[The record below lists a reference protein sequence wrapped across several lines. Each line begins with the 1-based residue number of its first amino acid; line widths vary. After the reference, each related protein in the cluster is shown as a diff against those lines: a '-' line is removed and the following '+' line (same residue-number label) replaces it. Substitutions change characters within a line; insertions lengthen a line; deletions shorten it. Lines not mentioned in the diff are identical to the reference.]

1 MNLSKLS
8 DYKKTL
14 ATMIIMLF
22 VGVSIQFTSPEVKH
36 PPVTGEIKAPEEV
49 KSILERACYDCH
61 SNETSL
67 KWYDK
72 IAPVSW
78 KVASDVKEARSRY
91 NFSEWDSIPKA
102 QQNLLLW
109 EIVNIAEQGRMPLK
123 SYVATHPSAKIT
135 AADISVL
142 KKYLVSL
149 PEGHQSD
156 TTKIIKPARETE
168 IRSEPEFPA
177 GKVPESL
184 NGISYFSDY
193 KKWKV
198 ISTTNKFDGLSIRVV
213 YGNDIMVKALQE
225 GKINPFPDGAK
236 IVKVVWNQR
245 PEDKD
250 GDVKAAN
257 FSNAQFMIR
266 DSKKFKGTEGWGFAK
281 FLGLKLLPYGKTA
294 KFGVACINCHRLVT
308 DQGFVFDMPTKNR
321 LTAKN

>member
-8 DYKKTL
+8 SYKKTL
-14 ATMIIMLF
+14 AIIIIMLF
-22 VGVSIQFTSPEVKH
+22 VGVSIQFTSPEVKN

-49 KSILERACYDCH
+49 KRILEHACYDCH

-91 NFSEWDSIPKA
+91 NFSEWDRIPKA
-102 QQNLLLW
+102 QQSALLW
-109 EIVNIAEQGRMPLK
+109 EIVNMAEQGRMPLK
-123 SYVATHPSAKIT
+123 SYVAVHPSAKVT
-135 AADISVL
+135 AGDVSIL
-142 KKYLVSL
+142 KRYLLSL
-149 PEGHQSD
+149 PDGQKRD
-156 TTKIIKPARETE
+156 TAKIVKPDQEAEFHNQT
-168 IRSEPEFPA
+168 EFPA
-177 GKVPESL
+177 GKIPTAL

-198 ISTTNKFDGLSIRVV
+198 ISTTHNYAVQGIKVI

-236 IVKVVWNQR
+236 IVKVVWNPR
-245 PEDKD
+245 TEDKD
-250 GDVKAAN
+250 GNVKAAN
-257 FSNAQFMIR
+257 FNNAQFMIR
-266 DSKKFKGTEGWGFAK
+266 DSKKFKDTEGWGFAK

-294 KFGVACINCHRLVT
+294 KFGVACINCHRVVT